1 MKCKLMKKKI
11 DSYVKELTT
20 RNSKDFH
27 FLVVCLL
34 VLLVRGLINI
44 NCDTDRLYLQ
54 CIEVSVLCG
63 KTSVRGYIGQKNNL

>member
-1 MKCKLMKKKI
+1 MKMKI

-34 VLLVRGLINI
+34 VLLVRGLIMGPI
-44 NCDTDRLYLQ
+44 LVAILIVCTFSALKSAYCVAKPQ
-54 CIEVSVLCG
+54 
-63 KTSVRGYIGQKNNL
+63 

>member
-34 VLLVRGLINI
+34 VLLVGGLIVGPI
-44 NCDTDRLYLQ
+44 LVAILIVCTFSALKSEYCVAKPQ
-54 CIEVSVLCG
+54 
-63 KTSVRGYIGQKNNL
+63 